1 MSARGIASPLRDEKR
16 LRTLVTPEGLALP
29 VTIAPR
35 TARAGALIIDFMIL
49 MFSLIVV
56 QITIYYIARGL
67 LDASGFNP
75 DEISSSALEF
85 LGICM
90 AIFVFCAWYGYFLV
104 QELGPRGATLG
115 KRIVGI
121 RIAARGGTRLT
132 PEAVIAR
139 NLLRDIEIFYPLIT
153 LFVLT
158 VLAERGEPIRMLGW
172 VVTGWF
178 ALFLLF
184 PFFNRDALRAGD
196 IIAGTW
202 VVERPRAKLAKVL
215 STEGAAS
222 AAGSS
227 EVTGV
232 RYAFGEAELSIY
244 GEKEL
249 QTLERM
255 LRDSPPE
262 ALAAVHAA
270 ICRKIGWDPGAGDER
285 AFLEAFYSQ
294 LRAKLE
300 ADLRFGKRKAD
311 KFA

>member
-1 MSARGIASPLRDEKR
+1 MTTHGFAPARRDEKR
-16 LRTLVTPEGLALP
+16 TRTLITPEGLALP
-29 VTIAPR
+29 ITVAPR
-35 TARAGALIIDFMIL
+35 TARAGALIIDVSIIVFT
-49 MFSLIVV
+49 LIVV
-56 QITIYYIARGL
+56 IIAIIYVATGL
-67 LDASGFNP
+67 INSTGFDADSVPKG
-75 DEISSSALEF
+75 ALEF
-85 LGICM
+85 LGIC
-90 AIFVFCAWYGYFLV
+90 AVLFVFAFWYGYFLV

-121 RIAARGGTRLT
+121 RIAARGAARLT

-139 NLLRDIEIFYPLIT
+139 NLLRDIEIFYPLGF
-153 LFVLT
+153 LYNLA
-158 VLAERGEPIRMLGW
+158 VLANQGEPIGALGW
-172 VVTGWF
+172 VATGWF

-196 IIAGTW
+196 IVAGTW
-202 VVERPRAKLAKVL
+202 VVERPRAKLARVL
-215 STEGAAS
+215 STEGAAG
-222 AAGSS
+222 AQGAS

-262 ALAAVHAA
+262 ALEAVHAT

-285 AFLEAFYSQ
+285 AFLEAFYAQ